1 MLLYNVTV
9 IIEDESAA
17 AWLLWMVEEQ
27 IPKIMDTGMF
37 VSNRLLRVLESPN
50 EGVTFCTQYVVQT
63 MEDYNNYR
71 ENFDPAIEQELDI
84 KFKDK
89 YVSFRTIMEYIA

>member
-63 MEDYNNYR
+63 MEDYTNYR
-71 ENFDPAIEQELDI
+71 ENFEPALQHELDI

>member
-50 EGVTFCTQYVVQT
+50 EGVTFCTQYVAQN
-63 MEDYNNYR
+63 MEDYTNYR
-71 ENFDPAIEQELDI
+71 ENFDPALQQALDI

>member
-63 MEDYNNYR
+63 MEDYTNYR
-71 ENFDPAIEQELDI
+71 ENFEPALQYELDI